1 MKQENSKQNSSSMTQ
16 RKQIKIGDPAK
27 FSKSSM
33 SVDEICT
40 SNFLKVHNSRVLFAT
55 KWTK

>member
-1 MKQENSKQNSSSMTQ
+1 MTQ